1 MLEIYIRI
9 QEYKGASCG
18 INRRQ
23 LIEEIQGKNENIL

>member
-9 QEYKGASCG
+9 QEYKGAGFG